1 MKKICLVLII
11 LISSLYSNS
20 LGLNTQD
27 IIVLKKIKSL
37 TDDTMMKYT
46 LMALAIKESSIG
58 KNQINSASNDYGL
71 FQGNIKSVL
80 RRQKVKDTLFNRR
93 YFAQKLVDDVGFAT
107 ANAIIEI
114 EYWQKVHKKNW
125 VKTWA
130 SYNTG
135 WNYTSDTA
143 LSYATSVFDIIKKL
157 KFEYN
162 L

>member
-1 MKKICLVLII
+1 MKKIFLILII
-11 LISSLYSNS
+11 LISTLYSNS
-20 LGLNTQD
+20 LKLNNQD
-27 IIVLKKIKSL
+27 IIILKKIKSL
-37 TDDTMMKYT
+37 TDDKMMKYT

-58 KNQINSASNDYGL
+58 KNQINSKSNDYGL
-71 FQGNIKSVL
+71 FQSNIKSVL
-80 RRQKVKDTLFNRR
+80 KRQKVKDTLYNRK
-93 YFAQKLVDDVGFAT
+93 YFAQKLIDDVGFAT

-135 WNYTSDTA
+135 WRYNSNTG
-143 LSYATSVFDIIKKL
+143 LKYATSVFEIIKKL
-157 KFEYN
+157 KLEYN